1 MHQPME
7 ELQVFARFEEVSEKV
22 WNIVQEW
29 RMLAQDT
36 IGKQVVRSADSIGAN
51 LVEGDGRFGKAD
63 ALHFFIIARGSARE
77 TTLWIKRAQK
87 RKLITTQ
94 ETTELLRLLTEGT
107 QMLNNL
113 ITYRRNASLVAPTP
127 NTKT

>member
-1 MHQPME
+1 ME
-7 ELQVFARFEEVSEKV
+7 ELKVFACFEKV
-22 WNIVQEW
+22 ADRVWEQVTGW

-36 IGKQVVRSADSIGAN
+36 IGKQVIRSADSVGAN

-77 TTLWIKRAQK
+77 TSLWVKRAAK
-87 RKLITTQ
+87 RKLITLQ
-94 ETTELLRLLTEGT
+94 DEAELLQLLTEGL

-113 ITYRRNASLVAPTP
+113 ITYRRNLPALTP
-127 NTKT
+127 KPNP

>member
-1 MHQPME
+1 ME

-22 WNIVQEW
+22 WDIVQEW

-94 ETTELLRLLTEGT
+94 ETTDLLRLLTEGT

-113 ITYRRNASLVAPTP
+113 ITYRRNASLAPP
-127 NTKT
+127 APITKS